1 MSQVVVVTDSAAS
14 LPEEMYDR
22 YQIIMVPY
30 YVHFAGRVSRD
41 MVDIKQDEFN
51 AYLSGLPL
59 EAELPKTANP
69 GPGDYSQAFAS
80 AAERAKEIISFHM
93 TSEGSG
99 AYQAALVGKEI
110 ALNRLKGVRI
120 EVVDTR
126 NVSMCHGWMA
136 LQAAR
141 ASARGANLDDILE
154 LVRKTPEFYK
164 DFYALTHNNMKTALR
179 IMANL
184 AVQRADQ
191 RLALRLLHLA
201 ETAHDHEGWIK
212 ASQEEISSMIAASL
226 PTLQRILRR
235 FSDNG
240 YVEIGYGRIRVKDRK
255 ALLALCQS

>member
-1 MSQVVVVTDSAAS
+1 MTYKILPSDVAQV
-14 LPEEMYDR
+14 L
-22 YQIIMVPY
+22 
-30 YVHFAGRVSRD
+30 
-41 MVDIKQDEFN
+41 
-51 AYLSGLPL
+51 
-59 EAELPKTANP
+59 KT
-69 GPGDYSQAFAS
+69 GWL
-80 AAERAKEIISFHM
+80 AERGEKF
-93 TSEGSG
+93 
-99 AYQAALVGKEI
+99 QNAALKMAVLRTFSDGEMLYHYGDHAEGLYAIVTGSVRVAAPADDGQEFTAHRGGIGFWIGDLAMLSDQTRLISVQAVGDVRT
-110 ALNRLKGVRI
+110 LMLKNS
-120 EVVDTR
+120 E
-126 NVSMCHGWMA
+126 
-136 LQAAR
+136 
-141 ASARGANLDDILE
+141 ILE